1 MDTKISF
8 TGVIPVKVIKNGQET
23 FDKQT
28 IHKTCLRVI
37 NGIAGPLKERP
48 EYIPIASKLAV
59 MDSDYKYHKALNGYK
74 TIYNNTKLT
83 ASNFFRIIF
92 DQMNRGYIVTG
103 APAEELSKI
112 GREIGYHKKSCKIF
126 NNERSHA
133 LEMVNNKYWDF
144 IKKIGN
150 NFNLRIRECFN
161 PETNT
166 KIGDLQQMVVNVTTK
181 STKNKNL
188 NNEKLIIDNIYFDK
202 FE

>member
-1 MDTKISF
+1 MSGHSKWHNIQARKGKSDAQRGKIF
-8 TGVIPVKVIKNGQET
+8 T
-23 FDKQT
+23 
-28 IHKTCLRVI
+28 
-37 NGIAGPLKERP
+37 
-48 EYIPIASKLAV
+48 
-59 MDSDYKYHKALNGYK
+59 
-74 TIYNNTKLT
+74 
-83 ASNFFRIIF
+83 
-92 DQMNRGYIVTG
+92 
-103 APAEELSKI
+103 KI